1 MLNIVLIYWT
11 VEISFHFD
19 KLMKFCLRVVVW
31 LFGMFV
37 FFLLLS
43 YIDIYRLPQRQNSDG
58 QTDRGKNGFDL
69 VLTRFY
75 FRFLLPPPHSLSLSL
90 SIYHSLT
97 HSLHVSHFSNNCS
110 TEYSNI
116 IYLSIYLYHSIKS
129 NRYEH
134 KSLYLLIAR
143 LMTNV

>member
-75 FRFLLPPPHSLSLSL
+75 FRFLLPPPLTLYLFLSLY
-90 SIYHSLT
+90 ITHSLT
-97 HSLHVSHFSNNCS
+97 HSMSHISQITAVQS
-110 TEYSNI
+110 TVILYICRYIYITALKVIDTNI
-116 IYLSIYLYHSIKS
+116 KAYIC
-129 NRYEH
+129 
-134 KSLYLLIAR
+134 
-143 LMTNV
+143 